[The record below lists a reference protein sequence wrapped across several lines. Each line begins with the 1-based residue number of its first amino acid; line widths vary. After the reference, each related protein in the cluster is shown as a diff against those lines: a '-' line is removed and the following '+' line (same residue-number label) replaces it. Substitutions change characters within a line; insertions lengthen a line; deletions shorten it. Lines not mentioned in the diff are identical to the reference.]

1 MYTAAARMSAL
12 KAECLLKI
20 NSGCQI
26 CLFIYLFSTQNLF
39 GPATL
44 YFCVPGLNPLFLYSI
59 SELFSMH
66 VPVLCKTIDDFSSLA
81 ACLATSGTM
90 KASQQRQCFLVM
102 VTFICLCS
110 ASKVGND
117 FSNIG
122 VLSSYDMQTQTIT
135 ISCIWE
141 WGF

>member
-1 MYTAAARMSAL
+1 
-12 KAECLLKI
+12 
-20 NSGCQI
+20 
-26 CLFIYLFSTQNLF
+26 
-39 GPATL
+39 
-44 YFCVPGLNPLFLYSI
+44 
-59 SELFSMH
+59 MH

-81 ACLATSGTM
+81 ACLATSDTM
-90 KASQQRQCFLVM
+90 KASQQGECFLVM
-102 VTFICLCS
+102 MTFILCS

-141 WGF
+141 WGFWGST